1 MHDYNKYVRM
11 KKRVVF
17 VAHEVT
23 SMLQNISQR
32 RSNKAITLTDFNSA
46 LRGAYLS
53 IYPGVSVY
61 PSPIKNTIYHYGHFP
76 MGVISCV
83 RGRNNGNVDILW
95 EKIRYIDSR
104 VDLPLYSHNTRYTIP
119 APGSNIIPSRI
130 SPGFSLKPEEIK
142 IVMEFA
148 LFFQNNSYYSF
159 PHKSCN
165 GVPPREAFGFYIVNP
180 KGKGG
185 TYDKTYFNTI
195 IAFTPQPEL
204 FSATP
209 I

>member
-1 MHDYNKYVRM
+1 M
-11 KKRVVF
+11 KKRMVF
-17 VAHEVT
+17 VVHEVT

-53 IYPGVSVY
+53 IYPGDSMY
-61 PSPIKNTIYHYGHFP
+61 EIIPNRAHIFGHFP
-76 MGVISCV
+76 TGSISYA
-83 RGRNNGNVDILW
+83 RGCDNGNVDILW
-95 EKIRYIDSR
+95 ERIRYIEKANASITSYPR
-104 VDLPLYSHNTRYTIP
+104 YTRYTMP

-130 SPGFSLKPEEIK
+130 SPGFSLKPGEIK
-142 IVMEFA
+142 IIMEFA
-148 LFFQNNSYYSF
+148 LFFQNDSHYSF

-180 KGKGG
+180 KGKGS
-185 TYDKTYFNTI
+185 TYEKTYFNTI
-195 IAFTPQPEL
+195 IAFTPQQGL

-209 I
+209 L